1 MGNRFLTPNGI
12 IQFWRDR
19 SMRLKLVVLLMG
31 VTTLPISAVT
41 QSIITLAESRLM
53 NSLEDSLEKDS
64 INFGQRLDQIRND
77 HLLQAVNLANHVRL
91 SQVEL
96 TAIAAADKN
105 SQARLLLDQ
114 VMAQAKIETKFH
126 PSFYVIT
133 DANSRT
139 IAQKS
144 LTMTASALE
153 TSLALPQ
160 EGKLWKA
167 PDQEVQTAPTN
178 VDLSDIPVIKAAL
191 DSGETI
197 ASTELLHSDALIK
210 LRLMNQANMPLRPQ
224 LLNIP
229 KAKQPFPEETF
240 RIDQGELG
248 MVIMAVVPIVRG
260 GKPAGT
266 AIVGTLLNRNYQI
279 VDELKSASGISGATI
294 FAQDL
299 RISTNIPYDDGQTRA
314 IATRGSRE
322 AMEMLLVKGQ
332 PYRGSTVIV
341 KDRYQTVYQ
350 PIFNHRYGLDGAA
363 KPIGSYLVGIKESS
377 IRQTLHSLGMRGY
390 LIGSGM
396 ILLVGILAVPMAEIF
411 TQPLRRLAK
420 LAQGMEQGSGG
431 FGELRDRA
439 DEVGILAQELDQMT
453 GRMAQQLEV
462 VQVSEQQLRL
472 QTRELEVALQEL
484 SSAQSHLVQS
494 EKMSSLGQLVAGVA
508 HEINNPVNF
517 IYGNLKHTD
526 LYVQD
531 LISLIMLYQEALPD
545 GNPAIDAMLAEID
558 WEFVVKDI
566 PQTIA
571 SMKMG
576 ADRIKEIVLSLR
588 TFSRMD
594 EAEYKLADLEAGI
607 ESTLTILNH
616 RLKATS
622 GRSEI
627 VVRRAFC
634 GLEKVECYAGQMN
647 QVFMN
652 LLSNAIDALEE
663 HWEKLSGAAEIV
675 ITTTDLG
682 NGMVRMTFSDNGP
695 GISEAIRSRLFDPFF
710 TTKEVGKGTGMGLAI
725 SYQVVVDRHGGKL
738 SCESDLGVGTRFA
751 IEIPQTQWQEG
762 KAIEDT
768 TAITAIHV

>member
-1 MGNRFLTPNGI
+1 MGKRFLTPNGI
-12 IQFWRDR
+12 IRFWRDR
-19 SMRLKLVVLLMG
+19 SMRVKLVVLLMG
-31 VTTLPISAVT
+31 VTTLPILAVT
-41 QSIITLAESRLM
+41 QSIITVAESRLM
-53 NSLEDSLEKDS
+53 NSLQDSLEKDS
-64 INFGQRLDQIRND
+64 INFGQRLDQMKND
-77 HLLQAVNLANHVRL
+77 HLLQAVNLANTVRL
-91 SQVEL
+91 SQLEL
-96 TAIAAADKN
+96 TPIASAGKN
-105 SQARLLLDQ
+105 SQATQLLDQ
-114 VMAQAKIETKFH
+114 IMAQAEIETKFH

-133 DANSRT
+133 DGNSRT
-139 IAQKS
+139 IAQRS
-144 LTMTASALE
+144 WTMSPSEIE

-160 EGKLWKA
+160 EGKPWKSANQDIQIA
-167 PDQEVQTAPTN
+167 PSN
-178 VDLSDIPVIKAAL
+178 VDLSDIPVIKTSL
-191 DSGETI
+191 DSGEAI
-197 ASTELLHSDALIK
+197 ASTELLNSDALIK

-229 KAKQPFPEETF
+229 TAKQPFPEETF
-240 RIDQGELG
+240 KINQGEIG

-260 GKPAGT
+260 GKSAGT

-279 VDELKSASGISGATI
+279 VDDLKASSGISGATI

-299 RISTNIPYDDGQTRA
+299 RISTNIPYHDGQTRA

-322 AMEMLLVKGQ
+322 AMETLLVKGQ
-332 PYRGSTVIV
+332 SYKGSTVIV

-350 PIFNHRYGLDGAA
+350 PIFDHRHEFNAAA

-377 IRQTLHSLGMRGY
+377 IQQTLHSLGMRGY

-396 ILLVGILAVPMAEIF
+396 VLLVGILAVPMAEIF

-453 GRMAQQLEV
+453 GRMDQQLGV
-462 VQVSEQQLRL
+462 VQISEQQLRL

-531 LISLIMLYQEALPD
+531 LIGLIMLYQEACPE
-545 GNPAIDAMLAEID
+545 GSPAIDAMLAEID

-622 GRSEI
+622 SRGEI
-627 VVRRAFC
+627 VVRREFC

-663 HWEKLSGAAEIV
+663 HWEKLSGTAEIV
-675 ITTTDLG
+675 ITTADLG

-695 GISEAIRSRLFDPFF
+695 GIAEEIRSRLFDPFF
-710 TTKEVGKGTGMGLAI
+710 TTKDVGKGTGMGLAI

-738 SCESDLGVGTRFA
+738 SCESGMGTRFA

-762 KAIEDT
+762 THGAVDDK
-768 TAITAIHV
+768 HLPLLV

>member
-12 IQFWRDR
+12 IRFWRDR
-19 SMRLKLVVLLMG
+19 SMRVKLVVLLMG
-31 VTTLPISAVT
+31 VTTLPILAVT
-41 QSIITLAESRLM
+41 HSIITVAESRLM
-53 NSLEDSLEKDS
+53 NSLQDSLQKDS
-64 INFGQRLDQIRND
+64 INFGQRLDQMKND
-77 HLLQAVNLANHVRL
+77 HLLQAANLANTVRL
-91 SQVEL
+91 SQLEL
-96 TAIAAADKN
+96 APDAAAKTPE
-105 SQARLLLDQ
+105 ARLLLDQ
-114 VMAQAKIETKFH
+114 IMAQSQIETKFH

-133 DANSRT
+133 DVNSRT
-139 IAQKS
+139 IAQRS
-144 LTMTASALE
+144 WTMSPSEIE

-160 EGKLWKA
+160 EGKPWKSANQDVQIA
-167 PDQEVQTAPTN
+167 PSN
-178 VDLSDIPVIKAAL
+178 VDLSDITVIKTAL

-197 ASTELLHSDALIK
+197 ASAELLNSEALIK
-210 LRLMNQANMPLRPQ
+210 LRLMNQASMPLRPQ

-240 RIDQGELG
+240 KIDQGEIG

-260 GKPAGT
+260 GKPSGA

-279 VDELKSASGISGATI
+279 VDELKAASGISGATI

-299 RISTNIPYDDGQTRA
+299 RISTNIPYHDGSTRA

-322 AMEMLLVKGQ
+322 SMETLLIQGQ
-332 PYRGSTVIV
+332 SYQGSTVIV

-350 PIFNHRYGLDGAA
+350 PIFDHRHEFDAAA

-377 IRQTLHSLGMRGY
+377 IQQTLQSLGMRGY

-396 ILLVGILAVPMAEIF
+396 VLLVGILAVPMAEIF

-453 GRMAQQLEV
+453 GRMEQQLGV
-462 VQVSEQQLRL
+462 VQGSEQQLRL
-472 QTRELEVALQEL
+472 QTRELAVALQEL

-531 LISLIMLYQEALPD
+531 LMGLIALYQEACPE
-545 GNPAIDAMLAEID
+545 GNPAIDSMLEEMD
-558 WEFVVKDI
+558 WEFMLKDV

-594 EAEYKLADLEAGI
+594 EAEYKLADIEAGI

-622 GRSEI
+622 SRGEI
-627 VVRRAFC
+627 VVRREFC
-634 GLEKVECYAGQMN
+634 GLGMVECYAGQMN

-663 HWEKLSGAAEIV
+663 HWNQIVGNAEIV
-675 ITTTDLG
+675 ITTVDLG
-682 NGMVRMTFSDNGP
+682 NGSVCLMFTDNGP
-695 GISEAIRSRLFDPFF
+695 GISEEIRSRLFDPFF

-738 SCESDLGVGTRFA
+738 SCESGVGMGTRFA

-762 KAIEDT
+762 KHGSVDNQHLLLA
-768 TAITAIHV
+768 

>member
-1 MGNRFLTPNGI
+1 MGNLFLTPNGI
-12 IQFWRDR
+12 IRFWRDR
-19 SMRLKLVVLLMG
+19 SMRVKLVVLLMG
-31 VTTLPISAVT
+31 VTTLPILAVT
-41 QSIITLAESRLM
+41 HSIITVAESRLM
-53 NSLEDSLEKDS
+53 NSLQDSLEKDS
-64 INFGQRLDQIRND
+64 INFGQRLDQMKND
-77 HLLQAVNLANHVRL
+77 HLLQAVNLANSVRL
-91 SQVEL
+91 SQIEL
-96 TAIAAADKN
+96 TPIESGAKNPKAA
-105 SQARLLLDQ
+105 LLDQ
-114 VMAQAKIETKFH
+114 IMAQAQIETKFH

-133 DANSRT
+133 DVNSRT
-139 IAQKS
+139 IAHRS
-144 LTMTASALE
+144 WTMGTKELE

-160 EGKLWKA
+160 EEKSWKPA
-167 PDQEVQTAPTN
+167 SREVQISPPN
-178 VDLSDIPVIKAAL
+178 VDLSEITVIKTSLEA
-191 DSGETI
+191 GEAI
-197 ASTELLHSDALIK
+197 ASAELLNSDALIK
-210 LRLMNQANMPLRPQ
+210 LRLMDQASMSLRPQ

-240 RIDQGELG
+240 KIDQGEIG

-279 VDELKSASGISGATI
+279 VDEMKAASHISGATL

-299 RISTNIPYDDGQTRA
+299 RISTNIPYHDGQTRA

-322 AMEMLLVKGQ
+322 AMETLLVKGES
-332 PYRGSTVIV
+332 YKGSTVIV

-350 PIFNHRYGLDGAA
+350 PIYDHRHEFDSAA

-377 IRQTLHSLGMRGY
+377 IQQTLHSLGMRGY

-396 ILLVGILAVPMAEIF
+396 VLLVGILAVPMAEMF

-453 GRMAQQLEV
+453 GRMDQQLVV

-531 LISLIMLYQEALPD
+531 LISLIMLYQEGFPE
-545 GNPAIDAMLAEID
+545 GNPAIDAMLEEID
-558 WEFVVKDI
+558 WEFMLKDV

-594 EAEYKLADLEAGI
+594 EAEYKLADIEEGI

-622 GRSEI
+622 SRGEI
-627 VVRRAFC
+627 VVRREFC

-663 HWEKLSGAAEIV
+663 HWDKLTGAAEIV
-675 ITTTDLG
+675 ITTADLG
-682 NGMVRMTFSDNGP
+682 NGIVRMTFLDNGP
-695 GISEAIRSRLFDPFF
+695 GIAEEIRSRLFDPFF
-710 TTKEVGKGTGMGLAI
+710 TTKDVGKGTGMGLAI

-738 SCESDLGVGTRFA
+738 SCESGVGMGTRFA
-751 IEIPQTQWQEG
+751 IEIPKTQWQVG
-762 KAIEDT
+762 TDGGVDNKQLLLA
-768 TAITAIHV
+768 

>member
-12 IQFWRDR
+12 IRFWRDR
-19 SMRLKLVVLLMG
+19 SMRVKLVVLLMG
-31 VTTLPISAVT
+31 VTTLPILAVT
-41 QSIITLAESRLM
+41 HSIITVAESRLM
-53 NSLEDSLEKDS
+53 NSLQDSLEKDS
-64 INFGQRLDQIRND
+64 INFGQRLEQMKND
-77 HLLQAVNLANHVRL
+77 HLLQAANLANSVQL
-91 SQVEL
+91 SQLEL
-96 TAIAAADKN
+96 APDAAAKTPK
-105 SQARLLLDQ
+105 AALMLDQ
-114 VMAQAKIETKFH
+114 IMAQSQIETKFY

-139 IAQKS
+139 IAHRS
-144 LTMTASALE
+144 WTMSAKELE

-160 EGKLWKA
+160 DEKSWKPVSRDVQIA
-167 PDQEVQTAPTN
+167 PPN
-178 VDLSDIPVIKAAL
+178 VDLSDITVIKTSIE
-191 DSGETI
+191 SGEAI
-197 ASTELLHSDALIK
+197 ASAELLNSDALIK
-210 LRLMNQANMPLRPQ
+210 LRLMNQASMSLRPQ

-229 KAKQPFPEETF
+229 TAKQPFPEETF
-240 RIDQGELG
+240 KIDQGEIG

-279 VDELKSASGISGATI
+279 VDELKAASRISGATI

-299 RISTNIPYDDGQTRA
+299 RISTNIPYHDGQTRA

-322 AMEMLLVKGQ
+322 SMETLLVKGQ
-332 PYRGSTVIV
+332 SYQGSTVIV

-350 PIFNHRYGLDGAA
+350 PIFDHRHEFDSAA

-377 IRQTLHSLGMRGY
+377 IQQTLQSLGMRGY

-396 ILLVGILAVPMAEIF
+396 VFLVGILAVPMAEIF

-453 GRMAQQLEV
+453 GRMDQQLEV
-462 VQVSEQQLRL
+462 VVRSEQQLRL

-531 LISLIMLYQEALPD
+531 LMGLILLYQEACPE
-545 GNPAIDAMLAEID
+545 GSPAIETMLEEMD
-558 WEFVVKDI
+558 WEFMLKDL

-594 EAEYKLADLEAGI
+594 EAEYKLADIEAGI

-622 GRSEI
+622 ERGEI
-627 VVRRAFC
+627 AVRREFC
-634 GLEKVECYAGQMN
+634 GLGMVECYAGQMN

-652 LLSNAIDALEE
+652 LLSNAIDASEE
-663 HWEKLSGAAEIV
+663 HWDQIVGNAEIV
-675 ITTTDLG
+675 ITTVDLG
-682 NGMVRMTFSDNGP
+682 NGSVRLMFTDNGP

-738 SCESDLGVGTRFA
+738 ICESGVGMGTRFA
-751 IEIPQTQWQEG
+751 IEIPKTQWQVG
-762 KAIEDT
+762 TPRGVDNKHLLLA
-768 TAITAIHV
+768 